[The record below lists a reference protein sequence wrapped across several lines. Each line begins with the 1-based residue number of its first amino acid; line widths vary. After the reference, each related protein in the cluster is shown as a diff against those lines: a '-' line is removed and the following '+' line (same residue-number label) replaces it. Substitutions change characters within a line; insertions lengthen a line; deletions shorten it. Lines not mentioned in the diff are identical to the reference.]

1 MPIQWYYTLIEKNY
15 FVTWNNLWSG
25 GFPLIASPGSD
36 KYYLFSF
43 PFYLIFQNLSVV
55 NFIILLHLLIA
66 YFGFFKLG
74 SLLTKNYN
82 ALLIFSL
89 FFAFSGI
96 LLGRIYAGHHLLLY
110 GLAWIPLLYYFFFKI
125 VLFDQSNLINVLFLT
140 IVSVL
145 IYFTGNIY
153 HFIFSY
159 IVIFIFFIYYA
170 ITGKISRKILYYLII
185 SVFLTILIVS
195 IKSIPD
201 LNVSGSII
209 RNDVIDPLTVGALLK
224 MTFPRSFSEPGLIQF
239 GLSMKA
245 A

>member
-1 MPIQWYYTLIEKNY
+1 MARHFCQFNVLY
-15 FVTWNNLWSG
+15 FNRKELFCHMEQSLVRWIS
-25 GFPLIASPGSD
+25 PYCQPGSD

-125 VLFDQSNLINVLFLT
+125 VLLINQ
-140 IVSVL
+140 I
-145 IYFTGNIY
+145 
-153 HFIFSY
+153 
-159 IVIFIFFIYYA
+159 
-170 ITGKISRKILYYLII
+170 
-185 SVFLTILIVS
+185 
-195 IKSIPD
+195 
-201 LNVSGSII
+201 
-209 RNDVIDPLTVGALLK
+209 
-224 MTFPRSFSEPGLIQF
+224 
-239 GLSMKA
+239 LSMCFF
-245 A
+245 